1 MTVASEPF
9 SGFSPRIT
17 NDMSDVRDL
26 EQTILAT
33 VAAVF
38 RNKGLD
44 PPKLSMETPFDRSLG
59 IESLDFAEV
68 IVRLED
74 ELGQDPF
81 ATATEW
87 QVRTIGD
94 LVAMYRA

>member
-1 MTVASEPF
+1 
-9 SGFSPRIT
+9 
-17 NDMSDVRDL
+17 MSDGRQI

-33 VAAVF
+33 IAAVF
-38 RNKGLD
+38 RNKGLE
-44 PPKLSMETPFDRSLG
+44 PPTLSVETPFDRSLG

-74 ELGQDPF
+74 ELGKDPF

-94 LVAMYRA
+94 LVAMYQA